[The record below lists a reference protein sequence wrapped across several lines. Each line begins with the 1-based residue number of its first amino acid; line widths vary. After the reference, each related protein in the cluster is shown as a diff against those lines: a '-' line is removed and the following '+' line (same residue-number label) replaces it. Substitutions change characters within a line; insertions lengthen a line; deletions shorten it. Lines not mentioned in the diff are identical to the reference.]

1 MPFLIHVRQ
10 GVPNFNG
17 APVKVMPV
25 SALKP
30 LLAIAALTV
39 LAGCHAIIPPNLRA
53 SDKSV
58 DALVAARAQLQA
70 AKPCCGTFADF
81 SFQDTLPWQP
91 RRFTLDGNSPV
102 ANLNGD
108 RSYFLAFRLPTAAKV
123 PYTVAVKAELN
134 GRWLHSSY
142 LFAPTLV
149 VLDEAFQPID
159 TKDVQLCEY
168 MGWTSESTGAFGS
181 INVISDKARYLVV
194 YSSEKQRNGQTYWEQ
209 SPAAFSAEAPVKMT
223 TAGSFKINH
232 GPDGVIYVGMQDDT
246 YKRALENG
254 VCGKQQNGN
263 GVISTLKDAVPQII
277 KDVGT

>member
-1 MPFLIHVRQ
+1 MS
-10 GVPNFNG
+10 
-17 APVKVMPV
+17 V
-25 SALKP
+25 SALKTFVA
-30 LLAIAALTV
+30 LSAITL
-39 LAGCHAIIPPNLRA
+39 LAGCHAIIPPNLRPP
-53 SDKSV
+53 DNSV
-58 DALVAARAQLQA
+58 DALAAARTQLKD

-91 RRFTLDGNSPV
+91 RRFSLDSSSPV
-102 ANLNGD
+102 VNLNGD
-108 RSYFLAFRLPTAAKV
+108 QSYFLAFRLPTAAKL
-123 PYTVAVKAELN
+123 PYTIGVKSELN

-149 VLDEAFQPID
+149 LLDEAFQPID
-159 TKDVQLCEY
+159 TKDLQLCEY

-181 INVISDKARYLVV
+181 MEVVSDKARYLVV
-194 YSSEKQRNGQTYWEQ
+194 YSSAKQRDGQTYWEQ

-246 YKRALENG
+246 YKRALQGG

-263 GVISTLKDAVPQII
+263 GVISTLKDAVPKLI
-277 KDVGT
+277 KDAGT

>member
-1 MPFLIHVRQ
+1 MPSPIHVRQ
-10 GVPNFNG
+10 GAPNFNG
-17 APVKVMPV
+17 APFKAMPG
-25 SALKP
+25 STLKHAL
-30 LLAIAALTV
+30 AVAALV
-39 LAGCHAIIPPNLRA
+39 ALAGCHAIIPPNLRPP
-53 SDKSV
+53 DKTV
-58 DALVAARAQLQA
+58 DPLAAARAQLEA

-91 RRFTLDGNSPV
+91 RRFALDGNSPV

-108 RSYFLAFRLPTAAKV
+108 RSYFLAFRLPTAAAV
-123 PYTVAVKAELN
+123 PYTIAVKSELN

-142 LFAPTLV
+142 IFAPTIV

-181 INVISDKARYLVV
+181 IDVVSDKARYLVV
-194 YSSEKQRNGQTYWEQ
+194 YSSAKQRAAQTYWEQ

-246 YKRALENG
+246 YKRALSGG
-254 VCGKQQNGN
+254 VCGKPQDGK
-263 GVISTLKDAVPQII
+263 GVISTLKDAVPKLI